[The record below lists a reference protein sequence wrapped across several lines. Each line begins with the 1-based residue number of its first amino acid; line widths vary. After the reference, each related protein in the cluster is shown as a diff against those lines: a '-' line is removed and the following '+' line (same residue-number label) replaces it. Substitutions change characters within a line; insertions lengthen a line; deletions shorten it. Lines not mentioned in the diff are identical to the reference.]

1 MNKENLLKLIA
12 ESGYNLGYGAK
23 KHFATF
29 DLIEK
34 LPGWLGFLAFA
45 VGIFA
50 LFKPDLAT
58 PTVSAWMLVFGISTL
73 YINGYNS
80 EKANYDNCGKR
91 LTGSFNDL
99 RSLYYEVHSLP
110 GTTDFTPFV
119 ARHKEIVDTAFAQT
133 VSKQILFSDW
143 YAHYKFFWQQQI
155 GWIEEQKKF
164 TLLRDRVPL
173 TFTIAVVL
181 VVFVIGARLLGLSP
195 SVCSLF

>member
-1 MNKENLLKLIA
+1 MNKEHLLKLIA

-34 LPGWLGFLAFA
+34 LPGWLGFFAFA

-58 PTVSAWMLVFGISTL
+58 PTVSAWMLLFGVSTL
-73 YINGYNS
+73 YISGYNS
-80 EKANYDNCGKR
+80 EKTNYDNCGKR
-91 LTGSFNDL
+91 LTGFYNDL
-99 RSLYYEVHSLP
+99 RTMYYEVKSLP
-110 GTTDFTPFV
+110 ETTDFTPFV
-119 ARHKEIVDTAFAQT
+119 TKHKAIYEAAFEQT

-143 YAHYKFFWQQQI
+143 YAHYKFFWQQQVE
-155 GWIEEQKKF
+155 WIDEQKKF
-164 TLLRDRVPL
+164 TLFRDKLPL
-173 TFTIAVVL
+173 TLTAAVVL
-181 VVFVIGARLLGLSP
+181 VVCFIGARLLGVAP

>member
-34 LPGWLGFLAFA
+34 LPGWLGFFAFA

-58 PTVSAWMLVFGISTL
+58 PTVSAWMLLFGVSTL

-91 LTGSFNDL
+91 LTGFYNDL
-99 RSLYYEVHSLP
+99 RTMYYEVKSLP
-110 GTTDFTPFV
+110 ETADFTSFV
-119 ARHKEIVDTAFAQT
+119 VKHKDIYDAAFAQT

-155 GWIEEQKKF
+155 EWIDEQKKF
-164 TLLRDRVPL
+164 TLFRDKLPL
-173 TFTIAVVL
+173 TLTFAVVL
-181 VVFVIGARLLGLSP
+181 LVGAIGTRLLGLSA
-195 SVCSLF
+195 SVCNLF

>member
-1 MNKENLLKLIA
+1 MNKEHLLKLIA

-34 LPGWLGFLAFA
+34 LPGWLGFFAFA

-58 PTVSAWMLVFGISTL
+58 PTVSAWMLLFGVSTL
-73 YINGYNS
+73 YISGYNS
-80 EKANYDNCGKR
+80 EKTNYDNCGKR
-91 LTGSFNDL
+91 LTGFYNDL
-99 RSLYYEVHSLP
+99 RTMYYEVKSLP
-110 GTTDFTPFV
+110 ETTDFTPFV
-119 ARHKEIVDTAFAQT
+119 TKHKAIYEAAFEQT

-143 YAHYKFFWQQQI
+143 YAHYKFFWQQQVE
-155 GWIEEQKKF
+155 WIDEQKKF
-164 TLLRDRVPL
+164 TLFRDKLPL
-173 TFTIAVVL
+173 TLTATVVL
-181 VVFVIGARLLGLSP
+181 VVCFIGARLLGVAP

>member
-1 MNKENLLKLIA
+1 MNKENLLKLVA

-34 LPGWLGFLAFA
+34 LPGWLGFFAF
-45 VGIFA
+45 VIGIFA
-50 LFKPDLAT
+50 LFTASLAT
-58 PTVSAWMLVFGISTL
+58 PTVSAWMLVFAVSTL

-91 LTGSFNDL
+91 LTGYYNDL
-99 RSLYYEVHSLP
+99 RTLYYEVKSLP
-110 GTTDFTPFV
+110 ETTNFAPFV
-119 ARHKEIVDTAFAQT
+119 VRHKEIYDAAFVQT

-155 GWIEEQKKF
+155 EWIDEQKHFKLF
-164 TLLRDRVPL
+164 RDKIPL
-173 TFTIAVVL
+173 TFTFSVVL
-181 VVFVIGARLLGLSP
+181 LASAIGAHIACKSFSICVWL
-195 SVCSLF
+195 